1 MAIPTTPIVV
11 FAAQDVNLPGTGRPN
26 KSKPIDDL
34 LAKGYD
40 KGQKPAAEEFN
51 YILHQSGA
59 WLSYIVNEKFPEVEA
74 EYKRLIN
81 ELEERVNNQ
90 ISALR
95 QDIASVRQDLASL
108 RQYVDQQVTAL
119 RQEITA
125 VGQRVTRLQ
134 QDLDAAVVAIN
145 SRIDA
150 LEPRL
155 VPIGAI
161 LTWAGSVPPQGFLEC
176 NGQVFNT
183 SQNPVLYSVLGRNVV
198 PDYRGLFLR
207 GWAHG
212 SGAYDPD
219 SNRGIGSIQGDAIR
233 NITGSLGYESVR
245 TDHGYRQSGALYTQY
260 NSNSGPDHDRKNP
273 AGDIRIDVSRV
284 VPTAP
289 ENRPKNVA
297 VMYIIKTDQAQ
308 GTGTLSPT
316 NIVVS
321 PDTITQRVG
330 YTVRATASVLPA
342 NLASQYP
349 VTWSTQNAGVATVDG
364 AGNIR
369 LTGPGETQIIASIST
384 GLSTQIR
391 IVSYVGLTGLSIAS
405 LPNVQVSQSEPLVL
419 TKTPSNSNEPLIY
432 STSNAN
438 VAVVTESGY
447 VSGVAPGTATIT
459 VRGSIS
465 GVQAT
470 RQVTIIPAVVTQ
482 TIEDVRLGIEQQT
495 VMNGDNYT
503 NPVRAPSGCVITG
516 VVSAG
521 LGINQGYYKPIQ
533 KKMSGVWVTV
543 EG

>member
-59 WLSYIVNEKFPEVEA
+59 WLSYIINEKFPEVEE
-74 EYKRLIN
+74 EYRRLIN
-81 ELEERVNNQ
+81 ELENRINEQ
-90 ISALR
+90 ITIIR
-95 QDIASVRQDLASL
+95 QDVAAVRQNVIEL
-108 RQYVDQQVTAL
+108 RQYLDQQVANL
-119 RQEITA
+119 RREITA
-125 VGQRVTRLQ
+125 VDQRVTRLS
-134 QDLDAAVVAIN
+134 QDLDAAVAN
-145 SRIDA
+145 LTSRIDA

-161 LTWAGSVPPQGFLEC
+161 LTWAGQTPPAGYLEC
-176 NGQVFNT
+176 NGQVYNT
-183 SQNPVLYSVLGRNVV
+183 NQNPKLYQVLGRNVV

-212 SGAYDPD
+212 SNAYDPD
-219 SNRGIGSIQGDAIR
+219 SGRALGSIQGDAIR
-233 NITGSLGYESVR
+233 NITGAMGYESIR
-245 TDHGYRQSGALYTQY
+245 TDHGYRETGALYTQY

-273 AGDIRIDVSRV
+273 AGDVRFDASRV

-289 ENRPKNVA
+289 ENRPKNAA

-308 GTGTLSPT
+308 GTGSLSPT
-316 NIVVS
+316 SLITT
-321 PDTITQRVG
+321 PDTITNRVG
-330 YTVRATASVLPA
+330 FTQGISAQVLPA

-349 VTWSTQNAGVATVDG
+349 VTWTSQNGNVATVDS
-364 AGNIR
+364 AGNVR
-369 LTGPGETQIIASIST
+369 LTGPGETNIIASIST
-384 GLSTQIR
+384 GLSAQVR
-391 IVSYVGLTGLSIAS
+391 IVSYTALTSIS
-405 LPNVQVSQSEPLVL
+405 IGTIPTIEVNGSEVVPINRV
-419 TKTPSNSNEPLIY
+419 PANSNEPLVY

-438 VAVVTESGY
+438 VAVVTQGGY
-447 VSGVAPGTATIT
+447 VSGVAPGTAVIT

-465 GVQAT
+465 GAQAT
-470 RQVTIIPAVVTQ
+470 RQVTVIPATVVQ

-495 VMNGDNYT
+495 TMNGDNYT
-503 NPVRAPSGCVITG
+503 SPVRAPAGCVITG

-521 LGINQGYYKPIQ
+521 LGLNQGYYKPIQ
-533 KKMSGVWVTV
+533 KLMSGVWVTV
-543 EG
+543 QG

>member
-1 MAIPTTPIVV
+1 MARPTTPIVV

-59 WLSYIVNEKFPEVEA
+59 WLNWIVEEKFPEVEE
-74 EYKRLIN
+74 EYKRLIQ
-81 ELEERVNNQ
+81 ELETRVNNQ
-90 ISALR
+90 LEVIREDVAN
-95 QDIASVRQDLASL
+95 VRQSVATLRTYVEQTVADL
-108 RQYVDQQVTAL
+108 R
-119 RQEITA
+119 REITA
-125 VGQRVTRLQ
+125 VDQRVTRLS
-134 QDLDAAVVAIN
+134 QDLDNAVSRLNA
-145 SRIDA
+145 RIDE

-161 LTWAGSVPPQGFLEC
+161 LTWAGQVPPAGFLEC
-176 NGQVFNT
+176 NGQVFST
-183 SQNPVLYSVLGRNVV
+183 SQNPRLYQVLGRNVV

-219 SNRGIGSIQGDAIR
+219 SGRALGSIQGDAIR
-233 NITGSLGYESVR
+233 NITGVMGYESIR
-245 TDHGYRQSGALYTQY
+245 TDHGYREQGALYTQY

-273 AGDIRIDVSRV
+273 AGDVRFDASRV

-308 GTGTLSPT
+308 GTGSLSPT
-316 NIVVS
+316 ALVTT
-321 PDTITQRVG
+321 PDSITNRVG
-330 YTVRATASVLPA
+330 FTQGISAQVLPA

-349 VTWSTQNAGVATVDG
+349 VTWTSQNGNVATVDS
-364 AGNIR
+364 AGNVR
-369 LTGPGETQIIASIST
+369 LTGPGETNIIASIST
-384 GLSTQIR
+384 GISAQVK
-391 IVSYVGLTGLSIAS
+391 IVSYTPLTAISIGS
-405 LPNVQVSQSEPLVL
+405 IPSVEVNDSEVIPVNR
-419 TKTPSNSNEPLIY
+419 TPANSNEPLVY

-438 VAVVTESGY
+438 VAVVTQSGY
-447 VSGVAPGTATIT
+447 VSGVAPGTAVIT
-459 VRGSIS
+459 VRGSIT
-465 GVQAT
+465 GIQAT
-470 RQVTIIPAVVTQ
+470 RQVTVIPAVVVQ

-495 VMNGDNYT
+495 TMNGDNYT
-503 NPVRAPSGCVITG
+503 SPVRAPAGCVITG

-521 LGINQGYYKPIQ
+521 LGLNQGYYKPIQ
-533 KKMSGVWVTV
+533 KRMSGVWVTV

>member
-108 RQYVDQQVTAL
+108 RQYVDQQVTTL

-134 QDLDAAVVAIN
+134 QDLDAAVIAIN

-233 NITGSLGYESVR
+233 NITGSMGWESIR
-245 TDHGYRQSGALYTQY
+245 TDHGYRQSGALYTQV
-260 NSNSGPDHDRKNP
+260 NSYAGPDHDGGNP
-273 AGDIRIDVSRV
+273 AGDVKFDASRV

-364 AGNIR
+364 SGNIR

-391 IVSYVGLTGLSIAS
+391 IVSYVGLTGLTIAT
-405 LPNVQVSQSEPLVL
+405 LPNIQVSRSEPLVL
-419 TKTPSNSNEPLIY
+419 NKTPSNSNEPLIY